1 MILEQHESDLKSSC
15 IEKGEVTEES
25 VKCSI
30 EAEDYLEIPMTLTEH
45 MEEDEEIFRKLKIPW
60 IPEGMQP
67 VLERKYMDSKNENL
81 QRSIKQYKHQIEYL
95 HESNEGLVTAN
106 KILRE
111 YLEEV
116 NSHYQELISVYKEA
130 LKRKRHTESLFT
142 ELKQNIQE
150 LTQQNEELTK
160 RVADLEADHQKARSK
175 AQALEGISL
184 LAEAAKDL

>member
-1 MILEQHESDLKSSC
+1 
-15 IEKGEVTEES
+15 
-25 VKCSI
+25 
-30 EAEDYLEIPMTLTEH
+30 MTLIEH

-60 IPEGMQP
+60 IPEGVQL
-67 VLERKYMDSKNENL
+67 VLEGKYMDSENENL

-111 YLEEV
+111 DLEEV
-116 NSHYQELISVYKEA
+116 NSHYQELISVSKEA
-130 LKRKRHTESLFT
+130 LKRKRQTESLFT

-150 LTQQNEELTK
+150 LTQQNDKLKK
-160 RVADLEADHQKARSK
+160 RVVTFETDHQKARRK
-175 AQALEGISL
+175 AQALEGIAL